1 MMLEP
6 SSSNRS
12 TPNWLVGS
20 RGHGVQFYQN
30 DRALMPR
37 LSNYIGTALVT
48 GGTAIVVATREHRAS
63 LASSLAL
70 RGLDVSVAR
79 EQERYLEFDAAE
91 TLGRFFRHGRIE
103 RSAFD
108 DVMAPIM
115 DRALTRSAK
124 EHQHV
129 NAFGEM
135 VMLLWQGGHCQASIE
150 LEELWNDILD
160 THELSLC
167 CAYPMKLFAR
177 QDDAAAFLRIC
188 AQHSH
193 IFPAEAESKLPYA
206 T

>member
-1 MMLEP
+1 MFEP
-6 SSSNRS
+6 SSLRRS

-48 GGTAIVVATREHRAS
+48 GGTAIVIATRDHRAS

-70 RGLDVSVAR
+70 RGLDISVAR
-79 EQERYLEFDAAE
+79 DEDRYLEFDAAE
-91 TLGRFFRHGRIE
+91 TLSTFFRHGRVE
-103 RSAFD
+103 RRAFD
-108 DVMAPIM
+108 DVMAPMM
-115 DRALTRSAK
+115 DRALAGSVEERP
-124 EHQHV
+124 HV
-129 NAFGEM
+129 NGFGEM
-135 VMLLWQGGHCQASIE
+135 VMLLWQGGHRQAAIE
-150 LEELWNDILD
+150 LEELWNEMLD
-160 THELSLC
+160 KHEFSLC

-193 IFPAEAESKLPYA
+193 IFPADAESKRPHA
-206 T
+206 